1 MRQWKTALAALV
13 MLAAACGG
21 DPAPTDTTAPEEAV
35 VIERPAVKTEAPPT
49 TASREE
55 PPTASEDET
64 VTVPSEPE
72 TTTTTPTE
80 ECPEGFA
87 PIEGGGCLHV
97 PEDTPE
103 DGKPATQD
111 ASTQREC
118 EASGGVWDADAS
130 TCARTGVEAADGEPV
145 RVVAEF
151 WRHGL
156 DEEALS
162 LIDPES
168 VGADRWSKRGEGSGF
183 REKVFYSF
191 YWFNDPYGDVETEIE
206 LLGDALNIAR
216 SKLEPPNT
224 IYHPVRYDLRWAE
237 HPTEVVITGYYP
249 VGEIRTLTVF
259 FEDPLWRADT
269 IVYTPGDSTDAGEGV
284 AIPAGPPIK
293 PTTPFAEPRWP
304 DTAEALGRDCPPVE
318 QLWTANG
325 APVKDQC
332 TLDAIDTALRYAWTS
347 PSELRQRAIRDGHVL
362 TDLFVR
368 FDNQDE
374 INPFVGTWLDEEGRS
389 RITVNVQNMHWAGY
403 WPGASMIYLEY
414 QLVWANREM
423 TEEERQ
429 GGIRLYTLGVEQGYD
444 IEPERLLGEFDLSN
458 TRFWESALMVR
469 AADGTWRVS
478 YRSFCRYAQ
487 IQITFEQPRFL
498 CPDDPTPHFP
508 DSDIYDEDIH
518 SPKHPN
524 YYNDPRARAPET
536 PVHDGGAP
544 RQNTEYVGV
553 PPS

>member
-1 MRQWKTALAALV
+1 
-13 MLAAACGG
+13 LAAACG
-21 DPAPTDTTAPEEAV
+21 DPTTADTTAPEEV
-35 VIERPAVKTEAPPT
+35 LIERPTVETDAPPT

-55 PPTASEDET
+55 PPTGSEDQT

-72 TTTTTPTE
+72 NTTTTHAE
-80 ECPEGFA
+80 ECPESTV

-97 PEDTPE
+97 PDETPTDEDVASE
-103 DGKPATQD
+103 DAGTQED
-111 ASTQREC
+111 C
-118 EASGGVWDADAS
+118 ETSGGTWNADAS
-130 TCARTGVEAADGEPV
+130 TCTQTGTEDAGVEPA
-145 RVVAEF
+145 RVVAEH

-156 DEEALS
+156 DEEALA
-162 LIDPES
+162 LIDPDA
-168 VGADRWSKRGEGSGF
+168 VGSDRWSKTGEGSGY

-224 IYHPVRYDLRWAE
+224 IYHPDRYDLRWANYPVE
-237 HPTEVVITGYYP
+237 AVITGYYP
-249 VGEIRTLTVF
+249 VGEIRILTVF
-259 FEDPLWRADT
+259 FEDPLWKADT
-269 IVYTPGDSTDAGEGV
+269 IVYTSGDSSDAGEGV

-304 DTAEALGRDCPPVE
+304 DTAQVLGRDCPPVE

-332 TLDAIDTALRYAWTS
+332 TLDAIGTALRYAWAN
-347 PSELRQRAIRDGHVL
+347 PSELAQRAIRDGHVL
-362 TDLFVR
+362 TGLFAR
-368 FDNQDE
+368 FDIQDE
-374 INPFVGTWLDEEGRS
+374 INPFLGVWLDEEGRS

-414 QLVWANREM
+414 QLVWADREM

-429 GGIRLYTLGVEQGYD
+429 GGIRYYAALAEQGYN
-444 IEPERLLGEFDLSN
+444 IRSENLQGEFDLAHTN
-458 TRFWESALMVR
+458 PWESALMVR
-469 AADGTWRVS
+469 TADGTWRVS
-478 YRSFCRYAQ
+478 YRSFCRYAH
-487 IQITFEQPRFL
+487 IQLLADQPRFL

-524 YYNDPRARAPET
+524 YYNDPRVRAPEN
-536 PVHDGGAP
+536 PVHDGGTP